1 MELIFGMTF
10 RFDPPKLIDN
20 DYKLSDSKKS
30 RNLFKPEDLITRQT
44 RESRNHHR
52 SYIIWLTGLSGS
64 GKSTIARELEKTLFD
79 KNYQVMILDG
89 DIVRDGLNSDLGF
102 SLEDRRENIR
112 RIGEAAKLLMEAG
125 IITICA
131 FISPYNCDRQKI
143 REIVPD
149 GDFIETFIDCP
160 LEECERRDPKG
171 LYKKARSGLIKNFT
185 GIDDPYE
192 MPEDP
197 EILINTQELSVEESA
212 NKVLGYL
219 SKQNYFHEL
228 TEHHE
233 LILK

>member
-1 MELIFGMTF
+1 MTF
-10 RFDPPKLIDN
+10 RFDPPKLVDN
-20 DYKLSDSKKS
+20 DYKLTKSVKS
-30 RNLFKPEDLITRQT
+30 RNLFKPEGLITRQN
-44 RESRNHHR
+44 RESRNRHR

-64 GKSTIARELEKTLFD
+64 GKSTIAGELERILFE

-89 DIVRDGLNSDLGF
+89 DIVRHGLNSDLGF
-102 SLEDRRENIR
+102 SHEDRRENIR

-131 FISPYNCDRQKI
+131 FISPYSSDREKV
-143 REIVPD
+143 RDIVPD

-185 GIDDPYE
+185 GIDDPFE

-197 EILINTQELSVEESA
+197 EILINSHELSVEQSA
-212 NKVLGYL
+212 NKILEYL
-219 SKQNYFHEL
+219 SEQNYFQQT
-228 TEHHE
+228 TETDE
-233 LILK
+233 QILESEASA